1 MIKLKEKS
9 LNRTNVLYKKHMFD
23 KLGGKT
29 LEVLNLFLDNPNTEF
44 YLREIARKLKISTS
58 TAKIALDIL
67 LEEKL
72 VKEEKKANL
81 RLFRADLDS
90 NVFRKF
96 KVIKNLKF
104 IEKSNLV
111 KKLLNDKIISI
122 ILYGSYAKGI
132 NVKESDIDI
141 LLIVR
146 EKISFNLSNINNTEL
161 QLIQKTNKEFR
172 ELKQKDNPFYIEI
185 ITSGIPLYGELPI

>member
-1 MIKLKEKS
+1 
-9 LNRTNVLYKKHMFD
+9 MFD